1 VFDFQFGEDAASN
14 SRALAALGF
23 NFIPVRHGEKK
34 AAIKWLEFQHRRPTE
49 LEVRDWLKRYDS
61 WAIITGAIS
70 GIVVVDCDSQAALDW
85 ARDHLPA
92 TPLEVLTSDKGEGF
106 RGRHLYYRHP
116 GTRVGNRARIQCGD
130 SKLALDVRGDGGYVL
145 APGALH
151 PSGVRYQ
158 AIGKFCPEVLAETPI
173 LPVHLLDAPVAPAQ
187 PERRLQPVPSSDDR
201 FRRASAWMAKRDP
214 SVAGMGGNDQAF
226 RTACNLVRGFYLDDD
241 DAMALLAD
249 WNMTCQPPWSD
260 DELQTFINNARAYGK
275 DPFGCLLNV
284 PLDRIHEHEC
294 AAPAP
299 ADEWDPPTP
308 LDDFIPPAFPVEFLP
323 WPFSELVDSL
333 AVATQV
339 PTDLPGMMVLSALAE
354 NPDLIKVPNLLV
366 GFKITDRDLAV
377 QELAKLEGMLNMLL
391 MFQPQLSGQFK
402 RAKVGSDEFLT
413 LTLTGEMIPWDVIP
427 LDNLREQELEK
438 GDVDK
443 VVGKVK
449 KLTQVIALGLHKDYL
464 IFASGPST
472 ELLARLGQAKPL
484 STRPEFK
491 PLQKYADRRLVGI
504 DYLSEAMAARLST
517 TARDIDDLA
526 GTVKDLVSG
535 VELSQQQKDQIG
547 KDVEELAKDLKGML
561 PKPGAMMGFQFLVD
575 QGMEGYTYQWAE
587 NPNMVANQPLSL
599 LQHVGGGPI
608 LAAVGRSTSDVAQY
622 ELLAK
627 WAQRAFGYFEQFAL
641 PQMSPDE
648 REQYAKAMEAFKPLL
663 KRWDEA
669 NRTLIRATADGQ
681 IALVVDAQLKS
692 RQFCRQMPELP
703 RPMPMIEPAVVL
715 GVSDSE
721 RMRKAM
727 GEYRAVFNEGVEAL
741 RKVVPEPDEIPPLA
755 IPEPKVTKTAAGT
768 LYSFPFPEQWGI
780 AKEIVPTLGLSEK
793 VGVAAATTNHAGR
806 LLTPTPLSAGG
817 VLADANR
824 PRGMAVSFDW
834 AGLVD
839 AASPWV
845 EYAVRQVVP
854 DEPEGPPAA
863 KAKRPRPKR
872 APGKKAE
879 AKAPEAPKAEAK
891 VVQAAKP
898 NAPKPGKPAIMPQV
912 RTVLNVLKCLRSITS
927 ETYREGDA
935 LVTHTLVEVR
945 DLD

>member
-1 VFDFQFGEDAASN
+1 VFDFHFGEDAASN

-339 PTDLPGMMVLSALAE
+339 PADLPGMMVLSALAACLQRNVEVEARTGWREPLNLYTATILPPANRKSTVVSTITRPLIEWEREQAQLMAEELASAEETKAACLRHLE
-354 NPDLIKVPNLLV
+354 NLRKRGAAIEEIMLARNAYDACTVPHPPKLVADDITPERVASLMAENGERLAILSAEGGIFTTISGRYSNGTPNLDIFLKAHSGDMVKVDRQGKGREPVFLLHPALTFGLAIQPDVIDGLFSTPGFRGRGLLGRFCFVTPTSYV
-366 GFKITDRDLAV
+366 GRRHVDPPPVDWQVLNAYRTAIMGLLNWTKSLTEPCIIRATPEANEALANFERRLEPRLDPVVGDLGDLADWAGKAAG
-377 QELAKLEGMLNMLL
+377 LALRIAGLLEAPEAILRIL
-391 MFQPQLSGQFK
+391 
-402 RAKVGSDEFLT
+402 R
-413 LTLTGEMIPWDVIP
+413 
-427 LDNLREQELEK
+427 NL
-438 GDVDK
+438 
-443 VVGKVK
+443 
-449 KLTQVIALGLHKDYL
+449 
-464 IFASGPST
+464 
-472 ELLARLGQAKPL
+472 
-484 STRPEFK
+484 
-491 PLQKYADRRLVGI
+491 
-504 DYLSEAMAARLST
+504 RLST
-517 TARDIDDLA
+517 EDSIFSSLDLHVDTMERAISIVEDFLVPHASNAFLRMGVDETTEGARLILSWIERTSSERFTKRDLFNGIRQA
-526 GTVKDLVSG
+526 RFSTVETLDAP
-535 VELSQQQKDQIG
+535 VEMLISMGYLRAAPQPRREGPGRKPSPLYLANPHLLSQ
-547 KDVEELAKDLKGML
+547 
-561 PKPGAMMGFQFLVD
+561 
-575 QGMEGYTYQWAE
+575 
-587 NPNMVANQPLSL
+587 S
-599 LQHVGGGPI
+599 
-608 LAAVGRSTSDVAQY
+608 
-622 ELLAK
+622 
-627 WAQRAFGYFEQFAL
+627 
-641 PQMSPDE
+641 
-648 REQYAKAMEAFKPLL
+648 
-663 KRWDEA
+663 
-669 NRTLIRATADGQ
+669 
-681 IALVVDAQLKS
+681 
-692 RQFCRQMPELP
+692 
-703 RPMPMIEPAVVL
+703 
-715 GVSDSE
+715 
-721 RMRKAM
+721 
-727 GEYRAVFNEGVEAL
+727 
-741 RKVVPEPDEIPPLA
+741 
-755 IPEPKVTKTAAGT
+755 
-768 LYSFPFPEQWGI
+768 
-780 AKEIVPTLGLSEK
+780 
-793 VGVAAATTNHAGR
+793 
-806 LLTPTPLSAGG
+806 
-817 VLADANR
+817 
-824 PRGMAVSFDW
+824 
-834 AGLVD
+834 
-839 AASPWV
+839 
-845 EYAVRQVVP
+845 
-854 DEPEGPPAA
+854 
-863 KAKRPRPKR
+863 
-872 APGKKAE
+872 
-879 AKAPEAPKAEAK
+879 
-891 VVQAAKP
+891 
-898 NAPKPGKPAIMPQV
+898 
-912 RTVLNVLKCLRSITS
+912 
-927 ETYREGDA
+927 
-935 LVTHTLVEVR
+935 
-945 DLD
+945 